1 MLDESYSRIFVLK
14 LRCDFVCVIGA
25 AVIYNDYFNVSEML
39 MRDAVYAIREISLLL
54 NAGMTMDSCGIRSLC

>member
-1 MLDESYSRIFVLK
+1 MLK

-39 MRDAVYAIREISLLL
+39 MGDAVYAIREISAVIKRR
-54 NAGMTMDSCGIRSLC
+54 NDDG